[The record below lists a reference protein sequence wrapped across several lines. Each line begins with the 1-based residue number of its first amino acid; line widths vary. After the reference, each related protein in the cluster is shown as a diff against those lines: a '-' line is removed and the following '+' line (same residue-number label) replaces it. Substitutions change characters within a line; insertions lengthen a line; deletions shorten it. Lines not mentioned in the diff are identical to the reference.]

1 MYGYNAYQKAARTTI
16 SPRSAEH
23 RLLGEVTAALIA
35 ADRNPEAKQQQ
46 VEALLWN
53 KKVWDNLIIELKAE
67 DNQLPADLRA
77 SMVKV
82 GVWVLRETYRVM
94 DGDSDIKSLIE
105 INTIIMEGLR

>member
-1 MYGYNAYQKAARTTI
+1 M
-16 SPRSAEH
+16 
-23 RLLGEVTAALIA
+23 TAALIA

-82 GVWVLRETYRVM
+82 GIWVLRETYRVL

>member
-35 ADRNPEAKQQQ
+35 ADRNPEEKQQQ
-46 VEALLWN
+46 VKALLWN

-67 DNQLPADLRA
+67 DNQFDGEGRNLGAARNL
-77 SMVKV
+77 SCV
-82 GVWVLRETYRVM
+82 GWRQRHKIP
-94 DGDSDIKSLIE
+94 D
-105 INTIIMEGLR
+105 